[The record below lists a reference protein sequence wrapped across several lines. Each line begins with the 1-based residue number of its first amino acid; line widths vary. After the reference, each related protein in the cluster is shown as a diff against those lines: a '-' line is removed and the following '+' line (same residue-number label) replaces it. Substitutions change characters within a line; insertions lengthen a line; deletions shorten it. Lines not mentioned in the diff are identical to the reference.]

1 MPEQPFHKILADF
14 RVEMEACVTDQRFPD
29 LTTFHDLCD
38 ELDLLRAKRA
48 DEKEVREKLDSMLV
62 VMDYAKKLPTKRQPP
77 SSWDDINQDN
87 WSEKVDEMRKWWRN
101 A

>member
-1 MPEQPFHKILADF
+1 MSDQPFPKILADF
-14 RVEMEACVTDQRFPD
+14 RVEMEACVADQRFPD
-29 LTTFHDLCD
+29 LTTFNALCD
-38 ELDLLRAKRA
+38 ELDVLRS
-48 DEKEVREKLDSMLV
+48 KETPIREKLNSMLV

-87 WSEKVDEMRKWWRN
+87 WREKVDEMRKWWRD